1 MKKKTILFSA
11 VILLGLSSCTTETS
25 SNIESNETIG
35 SHEESPRE
43 ENLVESSS
51 EITDTKGV
59 EKAQFWKA
67 KCYTENREL
76 GSWSNQEIVAQNSAD
91 NHKRNNST
99 HSVGVISK

>member
-11 VILLGLSSCTTETS
+11 VILFGLSSCATDTS
-25 SNIESNETIG
+25 SNTGSNETIG
-35 SHEESPRE
+35 SHEESPLE
-43 ENLVESSS
+43 ENLEESSS

-67 KCYTENREL
+67 KCYTEDREL
-76 GSWSNQEIVAQNSAD
+76 GSWSNEEKVAQNSAD

-99 HSVGVISK
+99 HSVGVMSK